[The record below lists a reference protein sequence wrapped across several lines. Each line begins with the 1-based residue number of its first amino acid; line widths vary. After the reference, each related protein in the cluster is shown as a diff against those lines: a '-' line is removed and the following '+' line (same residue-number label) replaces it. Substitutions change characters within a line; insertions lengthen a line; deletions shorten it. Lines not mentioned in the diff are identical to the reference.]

1 MTDVIRNINSNSQ
14 VAGSGSKSTAK
25 TVDDASSAKANS
37 TAAAA
42 AGNGNTTDQVDLTS
56 SAQKIDQVISSLSA
70 EPIADRQ
77 KIDEIKSALAEGRY
91 EINSAAIADKLIEID
106 ELLK

>member
-1 MTDVIRNINSNSQ
+1 MTDVIRNINSNNQ
-14 VAGSGSKSTAK
+14 VTGSGSKSTAK
-25 TVDDASSAKANS
+25 TVDDASTPKANS

-42 AGNGNTTDQVDLTS
+42 AGNSADQVDLTN
-56 SAQKIDQVISSLSA
+56 SAQKIDQVISNLSA
-70 EPIADRQ
+70 EPIVDRQ

>member
-1 MTDVIRNINSNSQ
+1 MTDVIRNINSNNQ

-25 TVDDASSAKANS
+25 TVDDASTPKANS
-37 TAAAA
+37 APAAAA
-42 AGNGNTTDQVDLTS
+42 GNTTDQVDLTN

-70 EPIADRQ
+70 EPIVDRQ

>member
-14 VAGSGSKSTAK
+14 VAGSGSKSTTK
-25 TVDDASSAKANS
+25 TIDDTNTPKADS
-37 TAAAA
+37 ITAA
-42 AGNGNTTDQVDLTS
+42 AGNTSDQVELTN
-56 SAQKIDQVISSLSA
+56 SAQKIDQVVSSLSA
-70 EPIADRQ
+70 EPIVDRQ

>member
-25 TVDDASSAKANS
+25 TVDDTNTAKANS
-37 TAAAA
+37 APA
-42 AGNGNTTDQVDLTS
+42 GNTTDQVELTN
-56 SAQKIDQVISSLSA
+56 SAQKIDQVISNLSA
-70 EPIADRQ
+70 EPIVDRQ